1 MTTILISA
9 AVVVTMFF
17 KVNRRPEEPLAK
29 IELVNIDINPR
40 GILHT
45 AFERSE
51 FNQNQREAIGILE
64 SGDIKMF
71 NDFCSETKLTI
82 EQINAC
88 KEEVK
93 LNSIL

>member
-9 AVVVTMFF
+9 AVVATMFF

-29 IELVNIDINPR
+29 IELINIDINPR
-40 GILHT
+40 WVSHT

-51 FNQNQREAIGILE
+51 FTQNQREAIGILE
-64 SGDIKMF
+64 SGNVKMF

-82 EQINAC
+82 EQINSC

-93 LNSIL
+93 LINI